1 VRWLEPFMSPADHE
15 VQRGALTIISDISSF
30 TDWPGL
36 LAIIL
41 RAFDYMN
48 GRIDP
53 PSSALALTP
62 ESLKRKAA
70 VETVFLAYL
79 SERLVGCAFLA
90 EKRDHFYLGKLAV
103 EPACQ
108 GRGIGKALMAVAEA
122 HALKAGKPVIE
133 LQTRVE
139 LLENHRAFTCL
150 GFRETA
156 RTAHAGYDRPTS
168 LTMRKVLA

>member
-1 VRWLEPFMSPADHE
+1 MDSSHIDASGSVPVIVLHVSDFQDWD
-15 VQRGALTIISDISSF
+15 ALHA
-30 TDWPGL
+30 L
-36 LAIIL
+36 IL
-41 RAFDYMN
+41 RAFDYMS

-62 ESLKRKAA
+62 ESLKRKADA
-70 VETVFLAYL
+70 ETIFLSHL
-79 SERLVGCAFLA
+79 DEQLVGCAFLA
-90 EKRDHFYLGKLAV
+90 EKQDHFYLGKLAV
-103 EPACQ
+103 EPSLQ
-108 GRGIGKALMAVAEA
+108 GRGIGRALMTAAER
-122 HALKAGKPVIE
+122 HALAADKPVIE

-139 LLENHRAFTCL
+139 LVENHRTFARL